1 MNLSIKRVTA
11 IFAASSMLLALLCV
25 NTARAQDADESA
37 AAITQVT
44 GTWTGTDT
52 EGGSS
57 PGPMMMVLTQ
67 TGKSVSGTFSVS
79 SGTDTPTGN
88 AKGSISKNNLKLTF
102 HTTSGTSHTCDA
114 KVLAK
119 VNPAAM
125 PPTMSGT
132 FQVKG
137 NKKHCKG
144 KGTFDLKQQ

>member
-37 AAITQVT
+37 AAITQIT

-79 SGTDTPTGN
+79 SGTDTPAGN
-88 AKGSISKNNLKLTF
+88 AMGSISKNNLKLTF
-102 HTTSGTSHTCDA
+102 HTTSGT
-114 KVLAK
+114 
-119 VNPAAM
+119 
-125 PPTMSGT
+125 
-132 FQVKG
+132 
-137 NKKHCKG
+137 
-144 KGTFDLKQQ
+144 